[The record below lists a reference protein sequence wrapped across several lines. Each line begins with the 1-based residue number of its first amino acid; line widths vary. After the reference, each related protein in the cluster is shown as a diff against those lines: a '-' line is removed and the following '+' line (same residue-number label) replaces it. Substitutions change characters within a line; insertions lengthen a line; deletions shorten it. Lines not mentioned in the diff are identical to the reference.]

1 MMTIACAHGQAS
13 NDTRMTDNK
22 YIGLV
27 SRRVRYG
34 RAGGPIRMVMLIL
47 VVCLSGSLTA
57 QDIHFSQFFNSPLS
71 TNPANTGF
79 LPSED
84 YRLGVN
90 YRSQWANIP
99 VPYRTMSVYGDAQ
112 AFRDRFDNGWVGL
125 GGLILHDVAGSGNLT
140 STKIYA
146 SAAYHQMLGNTGL
159 LSAGFNLGWA
169 NKRVD
174 VTKFTFDNQWNGKF
188 FDVFAPSG
196 EVFNATNVSYLDVQ
210 AGINYAWFPTDN
222 IYVHGGASIHHLN
235 RPRETFFAS
244 SPTYDNRLS
253 PRYIFFADAMV
264 KLNEQVILSPAAYF
278 STQAKATEF
287 MMGLHAN
294 YNLTGNGEQQLI
306 AGVYYRHG
314 NAVIPMVGYQWKNMR
329 FMFSYDATT
338 SALSNFSN
346 MNGALEF
353 SLQYGGFYST
363 YNGDKRQSMCP
374 GFAR

>member
-1 MMTIACAHGQAS
+1 MIG
-13 NDTRMTDNK
+13 MTDNSNTRQER
-22 YIGLV
+22 GT
-27 SRRVRYG
+27 RARVRAGKAFRLAGLFLLLIFAG
-34 RAGGPIRMVMLIL
+34 R
-47 VVCLSGSLTA
+47 TKA
-57 QDIHFSQFFNSPLS
+57 QDLHFSQFFNSPLS

-90 YRSQWANIP
+90 YRSQWTNVP
-99 VPYRTMSVYGDAQ
+99 VPFRTMSVYGDAQ
-112 AFRDRFDNGWVGL
+112 AFRNRFDNGWVGL
-125 GGLILHDVAGSGNLT
+125 GGLILHDVAGSGSLT
-140 STKIYA
+140 STKVYA
-146 SAAYHQMLGNTGL
+146 SAAYHQMLGTTGL

-188 FDVFAPSG
+188 FDAFAPSG
-196 EVFNATNVSYLDVQ
+196 ELFNATSVSYLDVQ
-210 AGINYAWFPTDN
+210 AGVNYAWFPTDN
-222 IYVHGGASIHHLN
+222 VYLHGGASVLHLN

-264 KLNEQVILSPAAYF
+264 KLNDQVILTPATYF
-278 STQAKATEF
+278 SVQAKASEF
-287 MMGLHAN
+287 MLGIHAN
-294 YNLTGNGEQQLI
+294 YNLTGNGDQQLI
-306 AGVYYRHG
+306 AGAYYRQG
-314 NAVIPMVGYQWKNMR
+314 NAIIPMIGYQWKYVR

-338 SALSNFSN
+338 SALANYTN

-353 SLQYGGFYST
+353 SMQYSGFYPT

-374 GFAR
+374 GFTR